1 MNIRQAL
8 SVAIIFVSYIG
19 ATYGQSDKRIF
30 LGIQPA
36 ITIEPFYDEGE
47 LDINLFPII
56 FEAPIT
62 SRANLRIAP
71 IANYHLGGITN
82 GVSDLSLFTVLPV
95 FFKKTENQ
103 NDKPYGFY
111 IGPVL
116 GFGRNII
123 NNHYTTTLAFE
134 PGYMFEAKR
143 SFTIT
148 LGVQFGASY
157 FAYDIQPNKWTS
169 HFGPKVTFGFWLNG
183 RTKDVDN

>member
-1 MNIRQAL
+1 MSVKQAI
-8 SVAIIFVSYIG
+8 SVIIILVAYLG
-19 ATYGQSDKRIF
+19 CTYGQSDKKIF

-36 ITIEPFYDEGE
+36 ITVEPFYDEGE
-47 LDINLFPII
+47 LDINVFPLIL
-56 FEAPIT
+56 ETPIS
-62 SRANLRIAP
+62 SRVNLRIAP

-82 GVSDLSLFTVLPV
+82 GFSDLSVFTVLPV
-95 FFKKTENQ
+95 FFRKTEDQ
-103 NDKPYGFY
+103 NAKPFGFY

-123 NNHYTTTLAFE
+123 NNHYTTTLALE

-157 FAYDIQPNKWTS
+157 FVYDSNPNKWTS
-169 HFGPKVTFGFWLNG
+169 HFGPKITFGFWLNSI
-183 RTKDVDN
+183 